1 MIINGNNDNNNK
13 TGFTTQMLG
22 TINCL
27 QWPKPELNKCLWF
40 FFYPKKVLEN
50 FRKSKPRLHNMN
62 DIAATL
68 MKSGRLD
75 EEDTDELERVI
86 NVIVAKWESID
97 NRLNASRDRWYM
109 EGISLRIWY
118 KWVVAVN
125 ITAFKKT
132 LTSKIILWDIFKK
145 LSERQNLS
153 FLLFIGF
160 TRRST
165 S

>member
-1 MIINGNNDNNNK
+1 MIINNNNDNNNNK

-109 EGISLRIWY
+109 KGISLRIWC
-118 KWVVAVN
+118 KWVVAVKKN
-125 ITAFKKT
+125 IY
-132 LTSKIILWDIFKK
+132 I
-145 LSERQNLS
+145 QNYTVRHL
-153 FLLFIGF
+153 
-160 TRRST
+160 
-165 S
+165 